1 LRQPGISQ
9 LDMSIFKN
17 FKFAE
22 RYTVQ
27 FSWAVFNVLNH
38 SMFAANTGDI
48 NSRSCDSS
56 GVCTGFGTFF
66 ATPDVGLGFNPIL
79 GTGAQR
85 NMQFGLR
92 FSF

>member
-1 LRQPGISQ
+1 
-9 LDMSIFKN
+9 MSIFKD
-17 FKFAE
+17 FKIQE

-27 FSWAVFNVLNH
+27 FSWSVFNVLNH
-38 SMFAANTGDI
+38 GMFAANTGDI
-48 NSRSCDSS
+48 GSRNCDPS
-56 GVCTGFGTFF
+56 GVCSGFGTFF
-66 ATPDVGLGFNPIL
+66 ATPDVGLGFNPVL